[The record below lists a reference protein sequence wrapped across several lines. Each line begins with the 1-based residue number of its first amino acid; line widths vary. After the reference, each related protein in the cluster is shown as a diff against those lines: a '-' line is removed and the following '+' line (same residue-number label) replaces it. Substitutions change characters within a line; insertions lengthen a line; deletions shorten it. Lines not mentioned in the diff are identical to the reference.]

1 MQKAKRIIEALED
14 WTAGLLVSVGLALI
28 FIGVIMRYVFNS
40 PLGWI
45 EEISG
50 YIIVWGI
57 LVGAV
62 VALRDNH
69 HIRVDMLYQFFP
81 DHVKKW
87 VDVFSNVVGLIFAL
101 FLFIFGIKG
110 IFLDPYSVYQMEL
123 TSIGEGVALWK
134 VYVIMPVIGVL
145 LTLRFT
151 VRIVRILKGLPETD
165 QEERGEA
172 AL

>member
-1 MQKAKRIIEALED
+1 MERAKRIITAIED
-14 WTAGLLVSVGLALI
+14 WTAGLLITAGIALI

-57 LVGAV
+57 LIGAV

-81 DHVKKW
+81 KRVKHW
-87 VDVFSNVVGLIFAL
+87 VDIFSNAVGLIFAL
-101 FLFIFGIKG
+101 FLVIFGIKG
-110 IFLDPYSVYQMEL
+110 IFLDPFSVYQMEL

-134 VYVIMPVIGVL
+134 VYVVMPIIGFL
-145 LTLRFT
+145 LTLRFV
-151 VRIVRILKGLPETD
+151 VRIIRLLKGLPETD